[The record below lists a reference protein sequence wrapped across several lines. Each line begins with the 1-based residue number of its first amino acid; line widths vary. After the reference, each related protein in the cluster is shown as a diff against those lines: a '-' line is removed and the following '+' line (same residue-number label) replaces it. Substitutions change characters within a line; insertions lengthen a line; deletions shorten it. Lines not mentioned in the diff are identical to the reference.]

1 MIKLVRE
8 LMNDMNGMMLY
19 MEMKY
24 KVMFALTRRMMEQP
38 YGNKYTVYGLNS
50 ANIKLQDELLYF
62 SAFRLKEE
70 SLASVSKAR
79 W

>member
-19 MEMKY
+19 MKMKY
-24 KVMFALTRRMMEQP
+24 KVMSALTRGMMKRSYE
-38 YGNKYTVYGLNS
+38 NKYTVYRLNS
-50 ANIKLQDELLYF
+50 ANIKVLQDELLHF

-70 SLASVSKAR
+70 SLASGFKS
-79 W
+79 